1 MSNKENLQGNEVI
14 ATLYVGVGGI
24 GSDIV
29 REVVDLAK
37 ASGDNLDRAR
47 FVTLDTDVGS
57 LKNSDDGVY
66 ITPIQTSSQRTI
78 RDYLVQDD
86 DARTEWFPN
95 NMIINSKSVSEGA
108 GQVRAISR
116 LALNATIRT
125 GRIKAL
131 YNSIDELYLKDGSDK
146 KQPIKVA
153 IVSTVAGGTGSG
165 IAMIVGML
173 IRNYLA
179 KNYPDSAAVIR
190 GFLMMPDVLNSFKPS
205 SSEELSLQRNG
216 YATLKE
222 INAFMMRPFFESV
235 PELNRYL
242 NLHVDVPSPAGGI
255 ERLTNSP
262 FDFCFLFERVD
273 SGNGAM
279 ASLGQYKS
287 YMAHSI
293 YEQSIGAMSVRASS
307 AEDNIHKEFLDE
319 KKLSRN
325 RFGGAGAS
333 IVRYPYKEI
342 RDYVA
347 YEWIEEQ
354 IIGHSAEQAN
364 ESDIKKMLSESWL
377 AYDIDYRNK
386 EAEFKAGNIQE
397 EPVRADIYTLD
408 VETGAEEFTK
418 MLRTKFIEPKN
429 EKHKDAV
436 IQLKN
441 AKSVSDK
448 NASNAN
454 KQGNQSGSN
463 SKEKKAVTVHAV
475 EYYIQQLEAQTTKLY
490 EASVNANVKE
500 DKNKP
505 SPKEQFEIQSLK
517 PVAPGSY
524 FSSRYRVLDRFVS
537 YIEEDKIKKVA
548 SNFADRIFNSP
559 LKIDA
564 KSEPYSLEGFLSID
578 GKALHP
584 NAMRYFLYKLYDKL
598 VSETATQPTT
608 QETFKTKIDD
618 QKYGYLDVETGKR
631 DVSNF
636 QVGGFSKENRGEEKS
651 LSEMCSAL
659 DRISPNEDLRDESNK
674 MLDAFAKEISKGYSD
689 MLRYHICNCAKAYVS
704 RMINQF
710 EEFYDTFQKK
720 VTGLEKRKKT
730 IETKISFDRGDCI
743 YNLFSKPEYLKCLVR
758 EQKKPSSGSEQE
770 RELFADI
777 YFALK
782 ENGKSHDIRRSDAF
796 ADAEI
801 KDVFES
807 VLVESYKNIVENAC
821 PGLDMDIVR
830 ACGRECQIAAMCK
843 AAYNPNEAEDI
854 INDGNSE
861 ITRNAYLEDIIDKGF
876 NLASPSL
883 VRKSF
888 DEDRKIDAM
897 SFNAQME
904 EGDGMKMPDRLF
916 NKKDFA
922 SNTVS
927 KYELHFFRSIYGLT
941 PMELHKMCPPMR
953 DPAKP
958 DAFLT
963 AEDNVATDVGMV
975 GVYFTAY
982 QNYMQKI
989 GPDNRLNPV
998 ITPHI
1003 DKRWNSISVMPEI
1016 DPQGYQRVL
1025 MKRIHKALIYGLIFG
1040 IIEKNYTSPHDTKK
1054 FVYEYLDGGNGTK
1067 KFTVSNHTKCDR
1079 LFEILD
1085 SLYFDRYAVH
1095 SIHTHVDAKRNRE
1108 FTASTPYEKTSF
1120 ARKLGALDR
1129 TVMFNENETV
1139 ICSTANNGECAEC
1152 EKYTEALVK
1161 DKLAALEGK
1170 KTSIF
1175 EIPLLYWRSLP
1186 KKDAAELEIMV
1197 DAVIEILITE
1207 ISRFSSKD
1215 DTEALI
1221 ALSLKEQYNM
1231 LYDNYEAC
1239 RCLYSNLEE
1248 ESKNNRAFKV
1258 IRKKV
1263 IEKIDELDVTKESFR
1278 LCDHTDKD
1286 DLFN

>member
-173 IRNYLA
+173 IRNCLA

-222 INAFMMRPFFESV
+222 INAFMMRPFVESV

-242 NLHVDVPSPAGGI
+242 DLHVDVPNSAGGVD
-255 ERLTNSP
+255 RLTSSP

-354 IIGHSAEQAN
+354 IIGHSAAQTN

-377 AYDIDYRNK
+377 AYDAEYRNK
-386 EAEFKAGNIQE
+386 EAEFKAGNSDK
-397 EPVRADIYTLD
+397 EPVRGELYVTS
-408 VETGAEEFTK
+408 VKTGDEEFSK
-418 MLRTKFIEPKN
+418 MLRAKFIDPKN
-429 EKHKDAV
+429 EKHKVALQLARETGTLELPDEEGGAV
-436 IQLKN
+436 AETGSDEAN
-441 AKSVSDK
+441 AKVAAVEHFILEMLSHCVQLYEESS
-448 NASNAN
+448 NASLEDEYGSTPKNVFEHSRKTAAN
-454 KQGNQSGSN
+454 DDFTFG
-463 SKEKKAVTVHAV
+463 
-475 EYYIQQLEAQTTKLY
+475 
-490 EASVNANVKE
+490 
-500 DKNKP
+500 
-505 SPKEQFEIQSLK
+505 
-517 PVAPGSY
+517 
-524 FSSRYRVLDRFVS
+524 DRFNAIDQFLAYVNEKDIRKIVS
-537 YIEEDKIKKVA
+537 SFI
-548 SNFADRIFNSP
+548 DRSFNSP
-559 LKIDA
+559 NKINK
-564 KSEPYSLEGFLSID
+564 KSEPYSLEYFLSID

-584 NAMRYFLYKLYDKL
+584 NAMRYFLYELMFQLENETKNQEINEDSFKNAIDVVKLGALNTKTGQRNVAQFL
-598 VSETATQPTT
+598 V
-608 QETFKTKIDD
+608 KTKLGISGDE
-618 QKYGYLDVETGKR
+618 ET
-631 DVSNF
+631 
-636 QVGGFSKENRGEEKS
+636 S
-651 LSEMCSAL
+651 LEEMCSAIDKENVSTSL
-659 DRISPNEDLRDESNK
+659 KNK
-674 MLDAFAKEISKGYSD
+674 ANRLLEQFANTIHTSYMY

-1221 ALSLKEQYNM
+1221 ALSLKEQYDM